1 MNPQYG
7 THKTTDCLYRISL
20 KCLITNDQGDILV
33 VKEQGRNYWD
43 LPGGGMD
50 YGENIKSAMAREL
63 KEEVNFEGN
72 FTYEILE
79 IDEPEKFTTRDI
91 WQVRIILKITPG
103 NLTFSTAVD
112 SDEVAFMKPVLF
124 KDSAFLD
131 EAKIYQYASIVR

>member
-1 MNPQYG
+1 
-7 THKTTDCLYRISL
+7 
-20 KCLITNDQGDILV
+20 
-33 VKEQGRNYWD
+33 
-43 LPGGGMD
+43 MD